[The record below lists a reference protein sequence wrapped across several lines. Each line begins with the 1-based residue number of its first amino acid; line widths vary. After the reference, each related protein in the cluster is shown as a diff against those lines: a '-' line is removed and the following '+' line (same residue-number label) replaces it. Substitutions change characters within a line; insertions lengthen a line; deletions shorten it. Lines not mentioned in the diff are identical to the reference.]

1 MVSPDQYIE
10 VTGVPD
16 GYYLLEF
23 CADPDSAI
31 EEASETNNCSSNFV
45 QLLNMD
51 TPQKTVVNL
60 GPK

>member
-1 MVSPDQYIE
+1 

-23 CADPDSAI
+23 FADPDSEI
-31 EEASETNNCSSNFV
+31 EEASETNNCSSNLMR
-45 QLLNMD
+45 LLNMG

>member
-1 MVSPDQYIE
+1 MATICWSS
-10 VTGVPD
+10 
-16 GYYLLEF
+16 
-23 CADPDSAI
+23 ADPDSAI